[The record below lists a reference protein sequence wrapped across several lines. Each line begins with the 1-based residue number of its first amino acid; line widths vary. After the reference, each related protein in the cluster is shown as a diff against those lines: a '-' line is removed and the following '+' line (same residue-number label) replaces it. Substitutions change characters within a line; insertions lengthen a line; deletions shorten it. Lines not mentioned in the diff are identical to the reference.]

1 MKRNIIS
8 FLNMKG
14 GVCKTTLCKEMAF
27 YLTEKKDK
35 KVLVIDIDPQ
45 ANCTQSFF
53 EKFKIEKRY
62 ADIKK
67 TNEANQGKD
76 NIEELNEIDILGLAD
91 DLGIPSIQ
99 TIFTSS
105 RNVLKGMKKE
115 DIICELN
122 EKLHIM
128 PGDLNTVF
136 MERNGGSQAEQTLV
150 NIIRTLK
157 LKEIYDYILID
168 CPPTYSFYTV
178 SAILASDFY
187 LVPLVPDM
195 YSILGL
201 DLLERVVKD
210 MKDIHAIH
218 FEHNKIDNL
227 GVVFTKIPIS
237 EKGSEGVLIRNKEIV
252 KKAKTFSGIY
262 FFENCFKRAVKMEVL
277 KLETFIL
284 DREDNNLNESLKA
297 ICEEFI
303 QRVEVFNNESNGEAS
318 S

>member
-1 MKRNIIS
+1 MNKLKRNIIS

-27 YLTEKKDK
+27 YLSKIENKKI
-35 KVLVIDIDPQ
+35 LVIDIDPQ

-53 EKFKIEKRY
+53 EKFKIKQKY
-62 ADIKK
+62 AKQ
-67 TNEANQGKD
+67 NKD
-76 NIEELNEIDILGLAD
+76 FKDEIESDILWLKD
-91 DLGIPSIQ
+91 DLGMPSIQ
-99 TIFTSS
+99 NIFTSN
-105 RNVLKGMKKE
+105 RNILKGLKKE

-136 MERNGGSQAEQTLV
+136 MERNASGQAEQTLV
-150 NIIRTLK
+150 NIIRNLNLK
-157 LKEIYDYILID
+157 KCYDYIFID

-178 SAILASDFY
+178 SAMLASDFY

-201 DLLERVVKD
+201 DLLERVVKE
-210 MKDIHAIH
+210 MKDIHFTH

-237 EKGSEGVLIRNKEIV
+237 EKGSKGVLIRNMDIV
-252 KKAKTFSGIY
+252 KQANLFEKLY
-262 FFENCFKRAVKMEVL
+262 FFENNFKRAEKMEVL

-284 DREDNNLNESLKA
+284 DREDSNLIESLKG

-303 QRVEVFNNESNGEAS
+303 KRMGEFNNENSGETSN
-318 S
+318 